1 MVEDGYVIRIADYI
15 SLWCNIFFLV
25 ELESRALSDAP
36 VNGEESTIFLIAA
49 EALIGYSRLDAPTLG
64 NPFGFELSSKVG
76 VPLEAGGSL
85 LALAL
90 VFIFMALFRIDCKFR
105 LISNL

>member
-1 MVEDGYVIRIADYI
+1 
-15 SLWCNIFFLV
+15 LV